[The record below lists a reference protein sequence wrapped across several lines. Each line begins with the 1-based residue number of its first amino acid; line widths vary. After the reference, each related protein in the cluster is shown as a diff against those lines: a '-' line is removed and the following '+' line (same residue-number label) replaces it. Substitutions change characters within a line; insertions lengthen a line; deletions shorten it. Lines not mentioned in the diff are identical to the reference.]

1 MTAPVSSFEPISFDR
16 IDLTHSMVL
25 LELLVNS
32 TTGGG
37 VQNEEGRG
45 RGERNGKKS
54 TGEKHSTEE
63 GRGAYQEYH

>member
-16 IDLTHSMVL
+16 IDLTHSIEPLEVL
-25 LELLVNS
+25 ANRK
-32 TTGGG
+32 
-37 VQNEEGRG
+37 NAEEGRTREERG